1 MIKERKSYGID
12 SFVRSVN
19 KSFETPNNLRM
30 LEVYTNRSKCSKRL
44 LESMSKL
51 SETDNSVLP
60 KGIYK
65 NMDI

>member
-12 SFVRSVN
+12 QFVKSVD

-30 LEVYTNRSKCSKRL
+30 LDVYTNRPKYSKRL

-51 SETDNSVLP
+51 SETDSCVLP
-60 KGIYK
+60 KGYYK
-65 NMDI
+65 NIEI